1 MAEKQILNFE
11 AETKQILNLMVHSI
25 YTHKEIF
32 LRELISNASD
42 ALDKARFESIT
53 KSDKYTDIDNLRI
66 KIEIDEP
73 NRTLSIIDNGIGMT
87 REDVIN
93 NIGSIARSGTK
104 AFLEKIQKDK
114 EASKESGI
122 DLIGQ
127 FGVGFYSAFMVAD
140 NIIIETKNVDSE
152 KGVRWESNGDGSYSI
167 EDIDKQDRGT
177 KIILKLKPKD
187 KKLEEDGFVDDDYC
201 NRYTLEGLIHKYS
214 NYVHY
219 PIIMDMP
226 IPKKD
231 EKEIQQYE
239 EKTINSMVSIWQKS
253 KSDVKPEEYNEFY
266 KEHFHDYADPFE
278 VIHTKA
284 EGTIEYTAL
293 LFIPSKAPFNFL
305 HPDFERGLELYSR
318 NVFIMGKCKDLLPE
332 YLKFVRGLV
341 DSPDFSLNI
350 SREILQHSTQLK
362 RIASNVEK
370 KVLETLENI
379 LKNDR
384 KRYQEFFKEF
394 GESIKIGIYSDFSK
408 KDKLS
413 NLLLFQSSETK
424 DEEYTTLA
432 EYKSRMKE
440 GQEFIYY
447 AAAKDK
453 ATIEKLP
460 HMEGMKDKGYEVL
473 YFTDRVDEFM
483 VNMMREFDGT
493 KLHSILQA
501 DNNTENK
508 DENKDSSNKDVLN
521 AIKEVLGADKVA
533 EVRETNRLKES
544 VVCLSNKEDSI
555 SFNMAK
561 VLAESG
567 NPMFAMKPERVLE
580 INTSHD
586 VFKAIEKEYQ
596 ANKTSDLF
604 KEYSELLYDEACILE
619 GLPLE
624 DPKLFASRMS
634 KLMLKL

>member
-25 YTHKEIF
+25 YTNKEIF

-53 KSDKYTDIDNLRI
+53 KSDKYTGMDNLRI
-66 KIEIDEP
+66 KIEIDEQ
-73 NRTLSIIDNGIGMT
+73 NRILAIKDNGIGMT
-87 REDVIN
+87 KEDVIQ

-104 AFLEKIQKDK
+104 AFLEKIKQ
-114 EASKESGI
+114 ENANKESGI

-140 NIIIETKNVDSE
+140 NIIIETKNVESDN
-152 KGVRWESNGDGSYSI
+152 GVRWESSGDGSYSI
-167 EDIDKQDRGT
+167 EDIEKNDRGT
-177 KIILKLKPKD
+177 NIILKLKPKD
-187 KKLEEDGFVDDDYC
+187 ENEDDYS
-201 NRYTLEGLIHKYS
+201 NRYTLERLIQKYS

-219 PIIMDMP
+219 PIVMDMP

-239 EKTINSMVSIWQKS
+239 EKTINSMISIWQKN
-253 KSDVKPEEYNEFY
+253 KSDVKTEEYNEFY
-266 KEHFHDYADPFE
+266 KEHFHDYVDPFDI
-278 VIHTKA
+278 IHTKA
-284 EGTIEYTAL
+284 EGTLEYTAL

-318 NVFIMGKCKDLLPE
+318 NVFIMDKCKELLPE

-341 DSPDFSLNI
+341 DSQDFSLNI
-350 SREILQHSTQLK
+350 SREILQHTNQLK
-362 RIASNVEK
+362 RIASNLEK
-370 KVLETLENI
+370 KILETLENT

-384 KRYQEFFKEF
+384 KKYEEFFKEF
-394 GESIKIGIYSDFSK
+394 GESIKIGIYSDFTK
-408 KDKLS
+408 KEKLS
-413 NLLLFQSSETK
+413 NLLLFQSSDTAEN
-424 DEEYTTLA
+424 EYTTLA

-447 AAAKDK
+447 AAGKDK
-453 ATIEKLP
+453 SAIEKLP

-483 VNMMREFDGT
+483 VGMMRDYEEI

-501 DNNTENK
+501 DNEKTDKDSTKEENK
-508 DENKDSSNKDVLN
+508 SIKDIMN
-521 AIKEVLGADKVA
+521 AIKEVLGESKVA
-533 EVRETNRLKES
+533 DVRESDRLKES
-544 VVCLSNKEDSI
+544 LVCLVNKEDSI

-561 VLAESG
+561 VLAETG
-567 NPMFAMKPERVLE
+567 NNMFGMKPERVLE
-580 INTSHD
+580 INSSHE
-586 VFKAIEKEYQ
+586 VFKAMEKEYE
-596 ANKTSDLF
+596 ANKKSDLF

-619 GLPLE
+619 NLPL
-624 DPKLFASRMS
+624 DNPKLFAARMS

>member
-53 KSDKYTDIDNLRI
+53 KSDKYTGMDNLRI
-66 KIEIDEP
+66 KIEIDEQ
-73 NRTLSIIDNGIGMT
+73 NRILTIKDNGIGMT
-87 REDVIN
+87 KEDVIQ

-104 AFLEKIQKDK
+104 AFLEKIKQ
-114 EASKESGI
+114 EAENKKESGI

-140 NIIIETKNVDSE
+140 NIIIETKNVESD
-152 KGVRWESNGDGSYSI
+152 KGVKWESSGDGSYSI
-167 EDIDKQDRGT
+167 EDIDKADRGT
-177 KIILKLKPKD
+177 NIILKLKPKNENEEN
-187 KKLEEDGFVDDDYC
+187 EEDYS
-201 NRYTLEGLIHKYS
+201 NRYTLERLIQKYS

-239 EKTINSMVSIWQKS
+239 EKTINSMISIWQKN
-253 KSDVKPEEYNEFY
+253 KSDVKTEEYNEFY
-266 KEHFHDYADPFE
+266 KEHFHDYAEPFDI
-278 VIHTKA
+278 IHTKA
-284 EGTIEYTAL
+284 EGTLEYTAL
-293 LFIPSKAPFNFL
+293 LFIPSKAPFHFL
-305 HPDFERGLELYSR
+305 YPNFERGLELYSK
-318 NVFIMGKCKDLLPE
+318 NVFIMDKCKELLPE

-341 DSPDFSLNI
+341 DSQDFSLNI
-350 SREILQHSTQLK
+350 SREILQHTAQLK
-362 RIASNVEK
+362 RIASNIEK
-370 KVLETLENI
+370 KILETLENI

-384 KRYQEFFKEF
+384 KKYEEFFKEF
-394 GESIKIGIYSDFSK
+394 GESIKIGIYSDFTK
-408 KDKLS
+408 KEKLS
-413 NLLLFQSSETK
+413 NLLLFQSSETA
-424 DEEYTTLA
+424 ENEYTTLA
-432 EYKSRMKE
+432 EYKARMKE

-447 AAAKDK
+447 AAGKDK
-453 ATIEKLP
+453 ASIEKLP
-460 HMEGMKDKGYEVL
+460 HMEGMKDKGFEVL

-483 VNMMREFDGT
+483 VGMMRDYEEI

-501 DNNTENK
+501 DNEKTDKDSLKEENK
-508 DENKDSSNKDVLN
+508 EVKDILKAV
-521 AIKEVLGADKVA
+521 KEILGDNKVA
-533 EVRETNRLKES
+533 DVRESDRLKES
-544 VVCLSNKEDSI
+544 LVCLVNKEDSI

-561 VLAESG
+561 VLAETG
-567 NPMFAMKPERVLE
+567 NNMFGMKAERVLE
-580 INTSHD
+580 INTSHE
-586 VFKAIEKEYQ
+586 VFKAMEKEYQ
-596 ANKTSDLF
+596 TNKKSDLF

-619 GLPLE
+619 NLPLE
-624 DPKLFASRMS
+624 DTKLFASRMS

>member
-53 KSDKYTDIDNLRI
+53 KSDKYVDMDNLRI
-66 KIEIDEP
+66 KIEIDEQ
-73 NRTLSIIDNGIGMT
+73 NRILKIKDNGIGMT
-87 REDVIN
+87 REDVIQ

-104 AFLEKIQKDK
+104 AFLEKIKQAEGSQK
-114 EASKESGI
+114 ENGI

-140 NIIIETKNVDSE
+140 NIIIETKNVESDR
-152 KGVRWESNGDGSYSI
+152 GVRWESSGDGSYSI
-167 EDIDKQDRGT
+167 EDIDKEDRGT
-177 KIILKLKPKD
+177 NIILKLKPKN
-187 KKLEEDGFVDDDYC
+187 EENDGDYL
-201 NRYTLEGLIHKYS
+201 NRYTLERLIQKYS
-214 NYVHY
+214 NYVRY

-239 EKTINSMVSIWQKS
+239 EKTINSMISIWQKN
-253 KSDVKPEEYNEFY
+253 KNDVKTEEYNEFY
-266 KEHFHDYADPFE
+266 KEHFHDYSDPFDI
-278 VIHTKA
+278 IHTKA
-284 EGTIEYTAL
+284 EGTLEYTAL

-318 NVFIMGKCKDLLPE
+318 NVFIMDKCKELLPE

-341 DSPDFSLNI
+341 DSQDFSLNI
-350 SREILQHSTQLK
+350 SREILQHTAQLK
-362 RIASNVEK
+362 RIASNLEK
-370 KVLETLENI
+370 KILETLENI

-384 KRYQEFFKEF
+384 KKFEEFFKEF
-394 GESIKIGIYSDFSK
+394 GESIKIGIYSDFTK
-408 KDKLS
+408 KEKLS
-413 NLLLFQSSETK
+413 NLLLFQSSSIAEN
-424 DEEYTTLA
+424 EYTTLS

-447 AAAKDK
+447 AAGKDR
-453 ATIEKLP
+453 ASIEKLP
-460 HMEGMKDKGYEVL
+460 HMEGMKDKNYEVL

-483 VNMMREFDGT
+483 VGMMRDYEEI
-493 KLHSILQA
+493 KLRSILQA
-501 DNNTENK
+501 DNEKADKDSPKEENK
-508 DENKDSSNKDVLN
+508 DTKDIMN
-521 AIKEVLGADKVA
+521 AIKEVLGDNKVA
-533 EVRETNRLKES
+533 DVRESDRLKES
-544 VVCLSNKEDSI
+544 LVCLVNKEDSI

-561 VLAESG
+561 VLAETG
-567 NPMFAMKPERVLE
+567 NNMFGMKLERVLE
-580 INTSHD
+580 INTSHE
-586 VFKAIEKEYQ
+586 VFKAVEKEYQ
-596 ANKTSDLF
+596 SNKKSDLF

-619 GLPLE
+619 NLPLD

>member
-53 KSDKYTDIDNLRI
+53 KSDKYTGMDNLRI
-66 KIEIDEP
+66 KIEIDEQ
-73 NRTLSIIDNGIGMT
+73 NRILTIKDNGIGMT
-87 REDVIN
+87 KEDVIQ

-104 AFLEKIQKDK
+104 AFLEKIKQ
-114 EASKESGI
+114 EAENKKESGI

-140 NIIIETKNVDSE
+140 NIIIETKNVESD
-152 KGVRWESNGDGSYSI
+152 KGVKWESSGDGSYSI
-167 EDIDKQDRGT
+167 EDIDKADRGT
-177 KIILKLKPKD
+177 NIILKLKPKNENEEN
-187 KKLEEDGFVDDDYC
+187 EEDYS
-201 NRYTLEGLIHKYS
+201 NRYTLERLIQKYS

-239 EKTINSMVSIWQKS
+239 EKTINSMISIWQKN
-253 KSDVKPEEYNEFY
+253 KSDVKTEEYNEFY
-266 KEHFHDYADPFE
+266 KEHFHDYAEPFDI
-278 VIHTKA
+278 IHTKA
-284 EGTIEYTAL
+284 EGTLEYTAL

-305 HPDFERGLELYSR
+305 YPNFERGLELYSK
-318 NVFIMGKCKDLLPE
+318 NVFIMDKCKELIPE

-341 DSPDFSLNI
+341 DSQDFSLNI
-350 SREILQHSTQLK
+350 SREILQHTAQLK
-362 RIASNVEK
+362 RIASNIEK
-370 KVLETLENI
+370 KILETLENI

-384 KRYQEFFKEF
+384 KKYEEFFKEF
-394 GESIKIGIYSDFSK
+394 GESIKIGIYSDFTK
-408 KDKLS
+408 KEKLS
-413 NLLLFQSSETK
+413 NLLLFQSSEMS
-424 DEEYTTLA
+424 ENEYTTLA
-432 EYKSRMKE
+432 EYKARMKE

-447 AAAKDK
+447 AAGKDK
-453 ATIEKLP
+453 ASIEKLP
-460 HMEGMKDKGYEVL
+460 HMEGMKDKGFEVL

-483 VNMMREFDGT
+483 VGIMRDYEEI

-501 DNNTENK
+501 DNEKTDKDFSKEENK
-508 DENKDSSNKDVLN
+508 EVKDILKAV
-521 AIKEVLGADKVA
+521 KEILGDNKVA
-533 EVRETNRLKES
+533 DVRESDRLKES
-544 VVCLSNKEDSI
+544 LVCLVNKEDSI

-561 VLAESG
+561 VLAETG
-567 NPMFAMKPERVLE
+567 NNMFGMKAERVLE
-580 INTSHD
+580 INTSHE
-586 VFKAIEKEYQ
+586 VFKAMEKEYQ
-596 ANKTSDLF
+596 TNKKSDLF

-619 GLPLE
+619 NLPLE
-624 DPKLFASRMS
+624 DTKLFASRMS

>member
-53 KSDKYTDIDNLRI
+53 KSDKYTGMDNLRI
-66 KIEIDEP
+66 KIEIDEQ
-73 NRTLSIIDNGIGMT
+73 NRILTIKDNGIGMT
-87 REDVIN
+87 KDDVIQ

-104 AFLEKIQKDK
+104 AFLEKIKQ
-114 EASKESGI
+114 EAENKKESGI

-140 NIIIETKNVDSE
+140 NIIIETKNIESD
-152 KGVRWESNGDGSYSI
+152 KGVKWESSGDGSYSI
-167 EDIDKQDRGT
+167 EEIDKKDRGT
-177 KIILKLKPKD
+177 NIILKLKPKNENEEN
-187 KKLEEDGFVDDDYC
+187 EEDYS
-201 NRYTLEGLIHKYS
+201 NRYTLERLIQKYS

-239 EKTINSMVSIWQKS
+239 EKTINSMISIWQKN
-253 KSDVKPEEYNEFY
+253 KSDVKTEEYNEFY
-266 KEHFHDYADPFE
+266 KEHFHDYAEPFDI
-278 VIHTKA
+278 IHTKA
-284 EGTIEYTAL
+284 EGTLEYTAL

-318 NVFIMGKCKDLLPE
+318 NVFIMDKCKELIPE

-341 DSPDFSLNI
+341 DSQDFSLNI
-350 SREILQHSTQLK
+350 SREILQHTAQLK
-362 RIASNVEK
+362 RIASNIEK
-370 KVLETLENI
+370 KILETLENI

-384 KRYQEFFKEF
+384 KKYEEFFKEF
-394 GESIKIGIYSDFSK
+394 GESIKIGIYSDFTK
-408 KDKLS
+408 KEKLS
-413 NLLLFQSSETK
+413 NLLLFQSSETA
-424 DEEYTTLA
+424 ENEYTTLA
-432 EYKSRMKE
+432 EYKARMKE

-447 AAAKDK
+447 AAGKDK
-453 ATIEKLP
+453 TSIEKLP

-483 VNMMREFDGT
+483 VGMMRDYEEI

-501 DNNTENK
+501 DNEKTDKDFSKEENK
-508 DENKDSSNKDVLN
+508 EVKDILKAV
-521 AIKEVLGADKVA
+521 KEILGDNKVA
-533 EVRETNRLKES
+533 DVRESDRLKES
-544 VVCLSNKEDSI
+544 LVCLVNKEDSI

-561 VLAESG
+561 VLAETG
-567 NPMFAMKPERVLE
+567 NNMFGMKAERVLE
-580 INTSHD
+580 INTSHE
-586 VFKAIEKEYQ
+586 VFKAMEKEYQ
-596 ANKTSDLF
+596 TNKKSDLF

-619 GLPLE
+619 NLPLE
-624 DPKLFASRMS
+624 DTKLFASRMS

>member
-53 KSDKYTDIDNLRI
+53 KSDKYTGMDNLRI
-66 KIEIDEP
+66 KIEIDEQ
-73 NRTLSIIDNGIGMT
+73 NRIFAIKDNGIGMT
-87 REDVIN
+87 KEDVIQ

-104 AFLEKIQKDK
+104 AFLEKIKQ
-114 EASKESGI
+114 ENANKESGI

-140 NIIIETKNVDSE
+140 NIIIETKNVESDS
-152 KGVRWESNGDGSYSI
+152 GVRWESSGDGSYSI
-167 EDIDKQDRGT
+167 EDIEKNDRGT
-177 KIILKLKPKD
+177 NIILKLKPKD
-187 KKLEEDGFVDDDYC
+187 ENEDDYS
-201 NRYTLEGLIHKYS
+201 NRYTLERLIQKYS

-219 PIIMDMP
+219 PIVMDMP

-239 EKTINSMVSIWQKS
+239 EKTINSMISIWQKN
-253 KSDVKPEEYNEFY
+253 KSDVKTEEYNEFY
-266 KEHFHDYADPFE
+266 KEHFHDYVDPFDI
-278 VIHTKA
+278 IHTKA
-284 EGTIEYTAL
+284 EGTLEYTAL

-318 NVFIMGKCKDLLPE
+318 NVFIMDKCKELLPE

-341 DSPDFSLNI
+341 DSQDFSLNI
-350 SREILQHSTQLK
+350 SREILQHTNQLK
-362 RIASNVEK
+362 RIASNLEK
-370 KVLETLENI
+370 KILENLENT

-384 KRYQEFFKEF
+384 KKYEEFFKEF
-394 GESIKIGIYSDFSK
+394 GESIKIGIYSDFTK
-408 KDKLS
+408 KEKLS
-413 NLLLFQSSETK
+413 NLLLFQSSDTAEN
-424 DEEYTTLA
+424 EYTTLA

-447 AAAKDK
+447 AAGKDK
-453 ATIEKLP
+453 AAIEKLP

-483 VNMMREFDGT
+483 VGMMRDYEEI

-501 DNNTENK
+501 DNEKNDKDSTKEENK
-508 DENKDSSNKDVLN
+508 SIKDIMN
-521 AIKEVLGADKVA
+521 AIKEVLGESKVA
-533 EVRETNRLKES
+533 DVRESDRLKES
-544 VVCLSNKEDSI
+544 LVCLVNKEDSI

-561 VLAESG
+561 VLAETG
-567 NPMFAMKPERVLE
+567 NNMFGMKPERVLE
-580 INTSHD
+580 INSSHE
-586 VFKAIEKEYQ
+586 VFKAMEKEYE
-596 ANKTSDLF
+596 ANKKSDLF

-619 GLPLE
+619 NLPL
-624 DPKLFASRMS
+624 DNPKLFAARMS

>member
-53 KSDKYTDIDNLRI
+53 KSDKYTGMDNLRI
-66 KIEIDEP
+66 KIEIDEQ
-73 NRTLSIIDNGIGMT
+73 NRILTIKDNGIGMT
-87 REDVIN
+87 KEDVIQ

-104 AFLEKIQKDK
+104 AFLEKIKQ
-114 EASKESGI
+114 EAENKKESGI

-140 NIIIETKNVDSE
+140 NIIIETKNVESD
-152 KGVRWESNGDGSYSI
+152 KGVKWESSGDGSYSI
-167 EDIDKQDRGT
+167 EDIDKADRGT
-177 KIILKLKPKD
+177 NIILKLKPKNENEEN
-187 KKLEEDGFVDDDYC
+187 EEDYS
-201 NRYTLEGLIHKYS
+201 NRYTLERLIQKYS

-239 EKTINSMVSIWQKS
+239 EKTINSMISIWQKN
-253 KSDVKPEEYNEFY
+253 KSDVKTEEYNEFY
-266 KEHFHDYADPFE
+266 KEHFHDYAEPFDI
-278 VIHTKA
+278 IHTKA
-284 EGTIEYTAL
+284 EGTLEYTAL

-305 HPDFERGLELYSR
+305 YPNFERGLELYSR
-318 NVFIMGKCKDLLPE
+318 NVFIMDKCKELLPE

-341 DSPDFSLNI
+341 DSQDFSLNI
-350 SREILQHSTQLK
+350 SREILQHTAQLK
-362 RIASNVEK
+362 RIASNIEK
-370 KVLETLENI
+370 KILETLENI

-384 KRYQEFFKEF
+384 KKYEEFFKEF
-394 GESIKIGIYSDFSK
+394 GESIKIGIYSDFTK
-408 KDKLS
+408 KEKLS
-413 NLLLFQSSETK
+413 NLLLFQSSETA
-424 DEEYTTLA
+424 ENEYTTLA
-432 EYKSRMKE
+432 EYKARMKE

-447 AAAKDK
+447 AAGKDK
-453 ATIEKLP
+453 SSIEKLP
-460 HMEGMKDKGYEVL
+460 HMEGMKDKGFEVL

-483 VNMMREFDGT
+483 VGMMRDYEEI

-501 DNNTENK
+501 DNEKT
-508 DENKDSSNKDVLN
+508 DKDSSKEEN
-521 AIKEVLGADKVA
+521 KEVKDILKAVKEILGDNKVA
-533 EVRETNRLKES
+533 DVRESDRLKES
-544 VVCLSNKEDSI
+544 LVCLVNKEDSI

-561 VLAESG
+561 VLAETG
-567 NPMFAMKPERVLE
+567 NNMFGMKAERVLE
-580 INTSHD
+580 INTSHE
-586 VFKAIEKEYQ
+586 VFKAMEKEYQ
-596 ANKTSDLF
+596 TNKKSDLF

-619 GLPLE
+619 NLPLE
-624 DPKLFASRMS
+624 DTKLFASRMS

>member
-53 KSDKYTDIDNLRI
+53 KSDKYTGMDNLRI
-66 KIEIDEP
+66 KIEIDEQ
-73 NRTLSIIDNGIGMT
+73 NRILTIKDNGIGMT
-87 REDVIN
+87 KDDVIQ

-104 AFLEKIQKDK
+104 AFLEKIKQ
-114 EASKESGI
+114 EAENKKESGI

-140 NIIIETKNVDSE
+140 NIIIETKNIESD
-152 KGVRWESNGDGSYSI
+152 KGVKWESSGDGSYSV
-167 EDIDKQDRGT
+167 EEIDKKDRGT
-177 KIILKLKPKD
+177 NIILKLKPKD
-187 KKLEEDGFVDDDYC
+187 ENEDDYS
-201 NRYTLEGLIHKYS
+201 NRYALERLIQKYS

-219 PIIMDMP
+219 PIVMDMP

-239 EKTINSMVSIWQKS
+239 EKTINSMISIWQKN
-253 KSDVKPEEYNEFY
+253 KSDVKTEEYNEFY
-266 KEHFHDYADPFE
+266 KEHFHDYAEPFDI
-278 VIHTKA
+278 IHTKA
-284 EGTIEYTAL
+284 EGTLEYTAL

-305 HPDFERGLELYSR
+305 YPNFERGLELYSK
-318 NVFIMGKCKDLLPE
+318 NVFIMDKCKELIPE

-341 DSPDFSLNI
+341 DSQDFSLNI
-350 SREILQHSTQLK
+350 SREILQHTAQLK
-362 RIASNVEK
+362 RIASNIEK
-370 KVLETLENI
+370 KILETLENI

-384 KRYQEFFKEF
+384 KKYEEFFKEF
-394 GESIKIGIYSDFSK
+394 GESIKIGIYSDFTK
-408 KDKLS
+408 KEKLS
-413 NLLLFQSSETK
+413 NLLLFQSSETA
-424 DEEYTTLA
+424 ENEYTTLA
-432 EYKSRMKE
+432 EYKARMKE

-447 AAAKDK
+447 AAGKDK
-453 ATIEKLP
+453 AYIEKLP
-460 HMEGMKDKGYEVL
+460 HMEGMKDKGFEVL

-483 VNMMREFDGT
+483 VGMMRDYEEI

-501 DNNTENK
+501 DNEKT
-508 DENKDSSNKDVLN
+508 DKDSSKEEN
-521 AIKEVLGADKVA
+521 KEVKDILKAVKEILGDNKVA
-533 EVRETNRLKES
+533 DVRESDRLKES
-544 VVCLSNKEDSI
+544 LVCLVNKEDSI

-561 VLAESG
+561 VLAETG
-567 NPMFAMKPERVLE
+567 NNMFGMKAERVLE
-580 INTSHD
+580 INTSHE
-586 VFKAIEKEYQ
+586 VFKAMEKEYQ
-596 ANKTSDLF
+596 TNKKSDLF

-619 GLPLE
+619 NLPLE
-624 DPKLFASRMS
+624 DTKLFASRMS

>member
-53 KSDKYTDIDNLRI
+53 KSDKYTGMDNLRI
-66 KIEIDEP
+66 KIEIDEQ
-73 NRTLSIIDNGIGMT
+73 NRILTIKDNGIGMT
-87 REDVIN
+87 KEDVIQ

-104 AFLEKIQKDK
+104 AFLEKIKQ
-114 EASKESGI
+114 EAENKKESGI

-140 NIIIETKNVDSE
+140 NIIIETKNVESD
-152 KGVRWESNGDGSYSI
+152 KGVKWESSGDGSYSI
-167 EDIDKQDRGT
+167 EDIDKADRGT
-177 KIILKLKPKD
+177 NIILKLKPKNENEEN
-187 KKLEEDGFVDDDYC
+187 EEDYS
-201 NRYTLEGLIHKYS
+201 NRYTLERLIQKYS

-239 EKTINSMVSIWQKS
+239 EKTINSMISIWQKN
-253 KSDVKPEEYNEFY
+253 KSDVKTEEYNEFY
-266 KEHFHDYADPFE
+266 KEHFHDYAEPFDI
-278 VIHTKA
+278 IHTKA
-284 EGTIEYTAL
+284 EGTLEYTAL

-305 HPDFERGLELYSR
+305 HPDFERGLELYSK
-318 NVFIMGKCKDLLPE
+318 NVFIMDKCKELIPE

-341 DSPDFSLNI
+341 DSQDFSLNI
-350 SREILQHSTQLK
+350 SREILQHTNQLK
-362 RIASNVEK
+362 RIASNIEK
-370 KVLETLENI
+370 KILETLENI

-384 KRYQEFFKEF
+384 KKYEEFFKEF
-394 GESIKIGIYSDFSK
+394 GESIKIGIYSDFTK
-408 KDKLS
+408 KEKLS
-413 NLLLFQSSETK
+413 NLLLFQSSETA
-424 DEEYTTLA
+424 ENEYTTLA
-432 EYKSRMKE
+432 EYKARMKE

-447 AAAKDK
+447 AAGKDK
-453 ATIEKLP
+453 SSIEKLP
-460 HMEGMKDKGYEVL
+460 HMEGMKDKGFEVL

-483 VNMMREFDGT
+483 VGMMRDYEEI

-501 DNNTENK
+501 DNEKT
-508 DENKDSSNKDVLN
+508 DKDSSKEEN
-521 AIKEVLGADKVA
+521 KEVKDILKAVKEILGDNKVA
-533 EVRETNRLKES
+533 DVRESDRLKES
-544 VVCLSNKEDSI
+544 LVCLVNKEDSI

-561 VLAESG
+561 VLAETG
-567 NPMFAMKPERVLE
+567 NNMFGMKAERVLE
-580 INTSHD
+580 INTSHE
-586 VFKAIEKEYQ
+586 VFKTMEKEYQ
-596 ANKTSDLF
+596 TNKKSDLF

-619 GLPLE
+619 NLPLE
-624 DPKLFASRMS
+624 DTKLFASRMS

>member
-53 KSDKYTDIDNLRI
+53 KSDKYTGMDNLRI
-66 KIEIDEP
+66 KIEIDEQ
-73 NRTLSIIDNGIGMT
+73 NRILTIKDNGIGMT
-87 REDVIN
+87 KDDVIQ

-104 AFLEKIQKDK
+104 AFLEKIKQ
-114 EASKESGI
+114 EAENKKESGI

-140 NIIIETKNVDSE
+140 NIIIETKNVESD
-152 KGVRWESNGDGSYSI
+152 KGVKWESSGDGSYSI
-167 EDIDKQDRGT
+167 EDIDKADRGT
-177 KIILKLKPKD
+177 NIILKLKPKNENEEN
-187 KKLEEDGFVDDDYC
+187 EEDYS
-201 NRYTLEGLIHKYS
+201 NRYTLERLIQKYS

-239 EKTINSMVSIWQKS
+239 EKTINSMISIWQKN
-253 KSDVKPEEYNEFY
+253 KSDVKTEEYKEFY
-266 KEHFHDYADPFE
+266 KEHFHDYAEPFDI
-278 VIHTKA
+278 IHTKA
-284 EGTIEYTAL
+284 EGTLEYTAL

-318 NVFIMGKCKDLLPE
+318 NVFIMDKCKELIPE

-341 DSPDFSLNI
+341 DSQDFSLNI
-350 SREILQHSTQLK
+350 SREILQHTNQLK
-362 RIASNVEK
+362 RIASNLEK
-370 KVLETLENI
+370 KILETLENI

-384 KRYQEFFKEF
+384 KKYEEFFKEF
-394 GESIKIGIYSDFSK
+394 GESIKIGIYSDFTK
-408 KDKLS
+408 KEKLS
-413 NLLLFQSSETK
+413 NLLLFQSSETA
-424 DEEYTTLA
+424 ENEYTTLA
-432 EYKSRMKE
+432 EYKLRMKE

-447 AAAKDK
+447 AAGKDK
-453 ATIEKLP
+453 ASIEKLP
-460 HMEGMKDKGYEVL
+460 HMEGMKDKGFEVL

-483 VNMMREFDGT
+483 VGMMRDYEEI

-501 DNNTENK
+501 DNEKT
-508 DENKDSSNKDVLN
+508 DKDSSKEEN
-521 AIKEVLGADKVA
+521 KEVKDILKAVKEILGDNKVA
-533 EVRETNRLKES
+533 DVRESDRLKES
-544 VVCLSNKEDSI
+544 LVCLVNKEDSI

-561 VLAESG
+561 VLAETG
-567 NPMFAMKPERVLE
+567 NNMFGMKAERVLE
-580 INTSHD
+580 INTSHE
-586 VFKAIEKEYQ
+586 VFKAMEKEYQ
-596 ANKTSDLF
+596 TNKKSDLF

-619 GLPLE
+619 NLPLE
-624 DPKLFASRMS
+624 DTKLFASRMS

>member
-53 KSDKYTDIDNLRI
+53 KSDKYTGMDNLRI
-66 KIEIDEP
+66 KIEIDEQ
-73 NRTLSIIDNGIGMT
+73 NRILTIRDNGIGMT
-87 REDVIN
+87 KEDVIQ

-104 AFLEKIQKDK
+104 AFLEKIKQ
-114 EASKESGI
+114 EAENKKESGI

-140 NIIIETKNVDSE
+140 NIIIETKNVESD
-152 KGVRWESNGDGSYSI
+152 KGVKWESSGDGSYSI
-167 EDIDKQDRGT
+167 EDIDKADRGT
-177 KIILKLKPKD
+177 NIILKLKPKNENEEN
-187 KKLEEDGFVDDDYC
+187 EEDYS
-201 NRYTLEGLIHKYS
+201 NRYTLERLIQKYS

-239 EKTINSMVSIWQKS
+239 EKTINSMISIWQKN
-253 KSDVKPEEYNEFY
+253 KSDVKTEEYNEFY
-266 KEHFHDYADPFE
+266 KEHFHDYAEPFDI
-278 VIHTKA
+278 IHTKA
-284 EGTIEYTAL
+284 EGTLEYTAL

-305 HPDFERGLELYSR
+305 YPNFERGLELYSK
-318 NVFIMGKCKDLLPE
+318 NVFIMDKCKELIPE

-341 DSPDFSLNI
+341 DSQDFSLNI
-350 SREILQHSTQLK
+350 SREILQHTAQLK
-362 RIASNVEK
+362 RIASNIEK
-370 KVLETLENI
+370 KILETLENI

-384 KRYQEFFKEF
+384 KKYEEFFKEF
-394 GESIKIGIYSDFSK
+394 GESIKIGIYSDFTK
-408 KDKLS
+408 KEKLS
-413 NLLLFQSSETK
+413 NLLLFQSSETA
-424 DEEYTTLA
+424 ESEYTTLA
-432 EYKSRMKE
+432 EYKARMKE

-447 AAAKDK
+447 AAGKDK
-453 ATIEKLP
+453 SSIEKLP
-460 HMEGMKDKGYEVL
+460 HMEGMKDKGFEVL

-483 VNMMREFDGT
+483 VGMMRDYEEI

-501 DNNTENK
+501 DNEKT
-508 DENKDSSNKDVLN
+508 DKDSSKEEN
-521 AIKEVLGADKVA
+521 KEVKDILKAVKEILGDNKVA
-533 EVRETNRLKES
+533 DVRESDRLKES
-544 VVCLSNKEDSI
+544 LVCLVNKEDSI

-561 VLAESG
+561 VLAETG
-567 NPMFAMKPERVLE
+567 NNMFGMKAERVLE
-580 INTSHD
+580 INTSHE
-586 VFKAIEKEYQ
+586 VFKAMEKEYQ
-596 ANKTSDLF
+596 TNKKSDLF

-619 GLPLE
+619 NLPLE
-624 DPKLFASRMS
+624 DTKLFASRMS

>member
-53 KSDKYTDIDNLRI
+53 KSDKYAGMDNLRI
-66 KIEIDEP
+66 KIEIDEQ
-73 NRTLSIIDNGIGMT
+73 NRILTIKDNGIGMT
-87 REDVIN
+87 KEDVIQ

-104 AFLEKIQKDK
+104 AFLEKIKQ
-114 EASKESGI
+114 EAENKKESGI

-140 NIIIETKNVDSE
+140 NIIIETKNVESD
-152 KGVRWESNGDGSYSI
+152 KGVKWESSGDGSYSI
-167 EDIDKQDRGT
+167 EDIDKADRGT
-177 KIILKLKPKD
+177 NIILKLKPKNENEEN
-187 KKLEEDGFVDDDYC
+187 EEDYS
-201 NRYTLEGLIHKYS
+201 NRYTLERLIQKYS

-239 EKTINSMVSIWQKS
+239 EKTINSMISIWQKN
-253 KSDVKPEEYNEFY
+253 KSDVKTEEYNEFY
-266 KEHFHDYADPFE
+266 KEHFHDYAEPFDI
-278 VIHTKA
+278 IHTKA
-284 EGTIEYTAL
+284 EGTLEYTAL

-318 NVFIMGKCKDLLPE
+318 NVFIMDKCKELLPE

-341 DSPDFSLNI
+341 DSQDFSLNI
-350 SREILQHSTQLK
+350 SREILQHTNQLK
-362 RIASNVEK
+362 RIASNLEK
-370 KVLETLENI
+370 KILETLENT

-384 KRYQEFFKEF
+384 KKYEEFFKEF
-394 GESIKIGIYSDFSK
+394 GESIKIGIYSDFTK
-408 KDKLS
+408 KEKLS
-413 NLLLFQSSETK
+413 NLLLFQSSETA
-424 DEEYTTLA
+424 ENEYTTLA
-432 EYKSRMKE
+432 EYKARMKE

-447 AAAKDK
+447 AAGKDK
-453 ATIEKLP
+453 SSIEKLP
-460 HMEGMKDKGYEVL
+460 HMEGMKDKGFEVL

-483 VNMMREFDGT
+483 VGMMGDYEEI

-501 DNNTENK
+501 DNEKTDKDSAKEENK
-508 DENKDSSNKDVLN
+508 EIKDIMK
-521 AIKEVLGADKVA
+521 AIKEVLGDSKVSD
-533 EVRETNRLKES
+533 VRESDRLKES
-544 VVCLSNKEDSI
+544 LVCLVNKEDSI

-561 VLAESG
+561 VLAETG
-567 NPMFAMKPERVLE
+567 NNMFGMKAERVLE
-580 INTSHD
+580 INTSHE
-586 VFKAIEKEYQ
+586 VFKAMGKEYQ
-596 ANKTSDLF
+596 TNKKSDLF

-619 GLPLE
+619 NLPLE
-624 DPKLFASRMS
+624 DTKLFASRMS

>member
-53 KSDKYTDIDNLRI
+53 KSDKYVGMDNLRI
-66 KIEIDEP
+66 KIEIDEQ
-73 NRTLSIIDNGIGMT
+73 NRILTIKDNGIGMT
-87 REDVIN
+87 KEDVIQ

-104 AFLEKIQKDK
+104 AFLEKIKQ
-114 EASKESGI
+114 EAENKKESGI

-140 NIIIETKNVDSE
+140 NIIIETKNVESD
-152 KGVRWESNGDGSYSI
+152 KGVKWESSGDGSYSI
-167 EDIDKQDRGT
+167 EDIDKADRGT
-177 KIILKLKPKD
+177 NIILKLKPKNENEEN
-187 KKLEEDGFVDDDYC
+187 EEDYS
-201 NRYTLEGLIHKYS
+201 NRYTLERLIQKYS

-239 EKTINSMVSIWQKS
+239 EKTINSMISIWQKN
-253 KSDVKPEEYNEFY
+253 KSDVKTEEYKEFY
-266 KEHFHDYADPFE
+266 KEHFHDYAEPFDI
-278 VIHTKA
+278 IHTKA
-284 EGTIEYTAL
+284 EGTLEYTAL

-318 NVFIMGKCKDLLPE
+318 NVFIMDKCKELLPE

-341 DSPDFSLNI
+341 DSQDFSLNI
-350 SREILQHSTQLK
+350 SREILQHTNQLK
-362 RIASNVEK
+362 RIASNLEK
-370 KVLETLENI
+370 KILETLENI

-384 KRYQEFFKEF
+384 KKYEEFFKEF
-394 GESIKIGIYSDFSK
+394 GESIKIGIYSDFTK
-408 KDKLS
+408 KEKLS
-413 NLLLFQSSETK
+413 NLLLFQSSETA
-424 DEEYTTLA
+424 ENEYTTLA
-432 EYKSRMKE
+432 EYKARMKE

-447 AAAKDK
+447 AAGKDK
-453 ATIEKLP
+453 SSIEKLP
-460 HMEGMKDKGYEVL
+460 HMEGMKDKGFEVL

-483 VNMMREFDGT
+483 VGMMRDYEEI

-501 DNNTENK
+501 DNEKT
-508 DENKDSSNKDVLN
+508 DKDSSKEEN
-521 AIKEVLGADKVA
+521 KEVKDILKAVKEILGDNKVA
-533 EVRETNRLKES
+533 DVRESDRLKES
-544 VVCLSNKEDSI
+544 LVCLVNKEDSI

-561 VLAESG
+561 VLAETG
-567 NPMFAMKPERVLE
+567 NNMFGMKAERVLE
-580 INTSHD
+580 INTSHE
-586 VFKAIEKEYQ
+586 VFKAMEKEYE
-596 ANKTSDLF
+596 ANKKSDLF

-619 GLPLE
+619 NLPLD
-624 DPKLFASRMS
+624 DPKLFAARMS

>member
-53 KSDKYTDIDNLRI
+53 KSDKYTGMDNLRI
-66 KIEIDEP
+66 KIEIDEQ
-73 NRTLSIIDNGIGMT
+73 NRILTIKDNGIGMT
-87 REDVIN
+87 KEDVIQ

-104 AFLEKIQKDK
+104 AFLEKIKQ
-114 EASKESGI
+114 EAENKKESGI

-140 NIIIETKNVDSE
+140 NIIIETKNVESD
-152 KGVRWESNGDGSYSI
+152 KGVKWESSGDGSYSV
-167 EDIDKQDRGT
+167 EEIDKKDRGT
-177 KIILKLKPKD
+177 NIILKLKPKNENEEN
-187 KKLEEDGFVDDDYC
+187 EEDYS
-201 NRYTLEGLIHKYS
+201 NRYTLERLIQKYS

-239 EKTINSMVSIWQKS
+239 EKTINSIISIWQKN
-253 KSDVKPEEYNEFY
+253 KSDVKTEEYNEFY
-266 KEHFHDYADPFE
+266 KEHFHDYAEPFDI
-278 VIHTKA
+278 IHTKA
-284 EGTIEYTAL
+284 EGTLEYTAL

-305 HPDFERGLELYSR
+305 YPNFERGLELYSK
-318 NVFIMGKCKDLLPE
+318 NVFIMDKCKELIPE

-341 DSPDFSLNI
+341 DSQDFSLNI
-350 SREILQHSTQLK
+350 SREILQHTNQLK
-362 RIASNVEK
+362 RIASNIEK
-370 KVLETLENI
+370 KILENLENI

-384 KRYQEFFKEF
+384 KKYEEFFKEF
-394 GESIKIGIYSDFSK
+394 GESIKIGIYSDFTK
-408 KDKLS
+408 KEKLS
-413 NLLLFQSSETK
+413 NLLLFQSSETA
-424 DEEYTTLA
+424 ENEYTTLA
-432 EYKSRMKE
+432 EYKERMKE

-447 AAAKDK
+447 AAGKDK
-453 ATIEKLP
+453 AYIEKLP
-460 HMEGMKDKGYEVL
+460 HMEGMKDKGFEVL

-483 VNMMREFDGT
+483 VGMMRDYEEI

-501 DNNTENK
+501 DNEKT
-508 DENKDSSNKDVLN
+508 DKDSSKEEN
-521 AIKEVLGADKVA
+521 KEVKDILKAVKEILGDNKVA
-533 EVRETNRLKES
+533 DVRESDRLKES
-544 VVCLSNKEDSI
+544 LVCLVNKEDSI

-561 VLAESG
+561 VLAETG
-567 NPMFAMKPERVLE
+567 NNMFGMKAGRVLE
-580 INTSHD
+580 INTSHE
-586 VFKAIEKEYQ
+586 VFKAMEKEYQ
-596 ANKTSDLF
+596 TNKKSDLF

-619 GLPLE
+619 NLPLE
-624 DPKLFASRMS
+624 DTKLFASRMS

>member
-53 KSDKYTDIDNLRI
+53 KSDKYAGMDNLRI
-66 KIEIDEP
+66 KIEIDEQ
-73 NRTLSIIDNGIGMT
+73 NRILTIKDNGIGMT
-87 REDVIN
+87 KEDVIQ

-104 AFLEKIQKDK
+104 AFLEKIKQ
-114 EASKESGI
+114 EAENKKESGI

-140 NIIIETKNVDSE
+140 NIIIETKNVESD
-152 KGVRWESNGDGSYSI
+152 KGVKWESSGDGSYSI
-167 EDIDKQDRGT
+167 EDIDKADRGT
-177 KIILKLKPKD
+177 NIILKLKPKNENEEN
-187 KKLEEDGFVDDDYC
+187 EEDYS
-201 NRYTLEGLIHKYS
+201 NRYTLERLIQKYS

-239 EKTINSMVSIWQKS
+239 EKTINSMISIWQKN
-253 KSDVKPEEYNEFY
+253 KSDVKTEEYNEFY
-266 KEHFHDYADPFE
+266 KEHFHDYAEPFDI
-278 VIHTKA
+278 IHTKA
-284 EGTIEYTAL
+284 EGTLEYTAL

-305 HPDFERGLELYSR
+305 YPNFERGLELYSK
-318 NVFIMGKCKDLLPE
+318 NVFIMDKCKELIPE

-341 DSPDFSLNI
+341 DSQDFSLNI
-350 SREILQHSTQLK
+350 SREILQHTAQLK
-362 RIASNVEK
+362 RIASNIEK
-370 KVLETLENI
+370 KILETLENI

-384 KRYQEFFKEF
+384 KKYEEFFKEF
-394 GESIKIGIYSDFSK
+394 GESIKIGIYSDFTK
-408 KDKLS
+408 KEKLS
-413 NLLLFQSSETK
+413 NLLLFQSSETA
-424 DEEYTTLA
+424 ENEYTTLA
-432 EYKSRMKE
+432 EYKARMKE

-447 AAAKDK
+447 AAGKDK
-453 ATIEKLP
+453 ASIEKLP

-483 VNMMREFDGT
+483 VGMMRDYEEI

-501 DNNTENK
+501 DNEKT
-508 DENKDSSNKDVLN
+508 DKDSSKEEN
-521 AIKEVLGADKVA
+521 KEVKDILKAVKEILGDNKVA
-533 EVRETNRLKES
+533 DVRESDRLKES
-544 VVCLSNKEDSI
+544 LVCLVNKEDSI

-561 VLAESG
+561 VLAETG
-567 NPMFAMKPERVLE
+567 NNMFGMNAERVLE
-580 INTSHD
+580 INTSHE
-586 VFKAIEKEYQ
+586 VFKAMEKEYQ
-596 ANKTSDLF
+596 TNKKSDLF

-619 GLPLE
+619 NLPLE
-624 DPKLFASRMS
+624 DTKLFASRMS

>member
-11 AETKQILNLMVHSI
+11 TETKQILNLMVHSI
-25 YTHKEIF
+25 YTNKEIF

-53 KSDKYTDIDNLRI
+53 KSDKYTGMDNLRI
-66 KIEIDEP
+66 KIEIDEQ
-73 NRTLSIIDNGIGMT
+73 NRIFAIKDNGIGMT
-87 REDVIN
+87 KEDVIQ

-104 AFLEKIQKDK
+104 AFLEKIKQ
-114 EASKESGI
+114 ENANKESGI

-140 NIIIETKNVDSE
+140 NIIIETKNVESDN
-152 KGVRWESNGDGSYSI
+152 GVRWESSGDGSYSI
-167 EDIDKQDRGT
+167 EDIEKNDRGT
-177 KIILKLKPKD
+177 NIILKLKPKD
-187 KKLEEDGFVDDDYC
+187 ENEDDYS
-201 NRYTLEGLIHKYS
+201 NRYTLERLIQKYS

-219 PIIMDMP
+219 PIVMDMP

-231 EKEIQQYE
+231 EKEIQRYE
-239 EKTINSMVSIWQKS
+239 EKTINSMISIWQKN
-253 KSDVKPEEYNEFY
+253 KSDVKTEEYNEFY
-266 KEHFHDYADPFE
+266 KEHFHDYVDPFDI
-278 VIHTKA
+278 IHTKA
-284 EGTIEYTAL
+284 EGTLEYTAL

-318 NVFIMGKCKDLLPE
+318 NVFIMDKCKELLPE

-341 DSPDFSLNI
+341 DSQDFSLNI
-350 SREILQHSTQLK
+350 SREILQHTNQLK
-362 RIASNVEK
+362 RIASNLEK
-370 KVLETLENI
+370 KILETLENT

-384 KRYQEFFKEF
+384 KKYEEFFKEF
-394 GESIKIGIYSDFSK
+394 GESIKIGIYSDFTK
-408 KDKLS
+408 KEKLS
-413 NLLLFQSSETK
+413 NLLLFQSSDTAEN
-424 DEEYTTLA
+424 EYTTLA

-447 AAAKDK
+447 AAGKDK
-453 ATIEKLP
+453 AAIEKLP

-483 VNMMREFDGT
+483 VGMMRDYEEI

-501 DNNTENK
+501 DNEKTDKDSTKEENK
-508 DENKDSSNKDVLN
+508 NIKDIMN
-521 AIKEVLGADKVA
+521 AIKEVLGESKVA
-533 EVRETNRLKES
+533 DVRESDRLKES
-544 VVCLSNKEDSI
+544 LVCLVNKEDSI

-561 VLAESG
+561 VLAETG
-567 NPMFAMKPERVLE
+567 NNMFGMKPERVLE
-580 INTSHD
+580 INSSHE
-586 VFKAIEKEYQ
+586 VFKAMEKEYE
-596 ANKTSDLF
+596 ANKKSDLF

-619 GLPLE
+619 NLPL
-624 DPKLFASRMS
+624 DNPKLFAARMS

>member
-53 KSDKYTDIDNLRI
+53 KSDKYTGMDNLRI
-66 KIEIDEP
+66 KIEIDEQ
-73 NRTLSIIDNGIGMT
+73 NRILTIKDNGIGMT
-87 REDVIN
+87 KEDVIQ

-104 AFLEKIQKDK
+104 AFLEKIKQ
-114 EASKESGI
+114 EAENKKESGI

-140 NIIIETKNVDSE
+140 NIIIETKNVESD
-152 KGVRWESNGDGSYSI
+152 KGVKWESSGDGSYSI
-167 EDIDKQDRGT
+167 EYIDKADRGT
-177 KIILKLKPKD
+177 NIILKLKPKNENEEN
-187 KKLEEDGFVDDDYC
+187 EEDYS
-201 NRYTLEGLIHKYS
+201 NRYTLERLIQKYS

-239 EKTINSMVSIWQKS
+239 EKTINSMISIWQKN
-253 KSDVKPEEYNEFY
+253 KSDVKTEEYNEFY
-266 KEHFHDYADPFE
+266 KEHFHDYAEPFDI
-278 VIHTKA
+278 IHTKA
-284 EGTIEYTAL
+284 EGTLEYTAL

-305 HPDFERGLELYSR
+305 YPNFERGLELYSK
-318 NVFIMGKCKDLLPE
+318 NVFIMDKCKELIPE

-341 DSPDFSLNI
+341 DSQDFSLNI
-350 SREILQHSTQLK
+350 SREILQHTAQLK
-362 RIASNVEK
+362 RIASNIEK
-370 KVLETLENI
+370 KILETLENI

-384 KRYQEFFKEF
+384 KKYEEFFKEF
-394 GESIKIGIYSDFSK
+394 GESIKIGIYSDFTK
-408 KDKLS
+408 KEKLS
-413 NLLLFQSSETK
+413 NLLLFQSSNTE
-424 DEEYTTLA
+424 ENEYTTLA
-432 EYKSRMKE
+432 EYKARMKE

-447 AAAKDK
+447 AAGKDK
-453 ATIEKLP
+453 SSIEKLP
-460 HMEGMKDKGYEVL
+460 HMEGMKDKGFEVL

-483 VNMMREFDGT
+483 VGMMRDYEEI

-501 DNNTENK
+501 DNEKT
-508 DENKDSSNKDVLN
+508 DKDSSKEEN
-521 AIKEVLGADKVA
+521 KEVKDILKAVKEILGDNKVA
-533 EVRETNRLKES
+533 DVRESDRLKES
-544 VVCLSNKEDSI
+544 LVCLVNKEDSI

-561 VLAESG
+561 VLAETG
-567 NPMFAMKPERVLE
+567 NNMFGMKAERVLE
-580 INTSHD
+580 INTSHE
-586 VFKAIEKEYQ
+586 VFKAMEKEYQ
-596 ANKTSDLF
+596 TNKKSDLF

-619 GLPLE
+619 NLPLE
-624 DPKLFASRMS
+624 DTKLFASRMS

>member
-53 KSDKYTDIDNLRI
+53 KSDKYTGMDNLRI
-66 KIEIDEP
+66 KIEIDEQ
-73 NRTLSIIDNGIGMT
+73 NRILTIKDNGIGMT
-87 REDVIN
+87 KEDVIQ

-104 AFLEKIQKDK
+104 AFLEKIKQ
-114 EASKESGI
+114 EAENKKESGI

-140 NIIIETKNVDSE
+140 NIIIETKNVESD
-152 KGVRWESNGDGSYSI
+152 KGVKWESSGDGSYSI
-167 EDIDKQDRGT
+167 EDIDKADRGT
-177 KIILKLKPKD
+177 NIILKLKPKNENEEN
-187 KKLEEDGFVDDDYC
+187 EEDYS
-201 NRYTLEGLIHKYS
+201 NIYTLERLIQKYS

-239 EKTINSMVSIWQKS
+239 EKTINSMISIWQKN
-253 KSDVKPEEYNEFY
+253 KSDVKTEEYNEFY
-266 KEHFHDYADPFE
+266 KEHFHDYAEPFDI
-278 VIHTKA
+278 IHTKT
-284 EGTIEYTAL
+284 EGTLEYTAL
-293 LFIPSKAPFNFL
+293 LFIPSKVPFNFL
-305 HPDFERGLELYSR
+305 YPNFERGLELYSK
-318 NVFIMGKCKDLLPE
+318 NVFIMDKCKELIPE

-341 DSPDFSLNI
+341 DSQDFSLNI
-350 SREILQHSTQLK
+350 SREILQHTAQLK
-362 RIASNVEK
+362 RIASNIEK
-370 KVLETLENI
+370 KILETLENI

-384 KRYQEFFKEF
+384 KKYEEFFKEF

-408 KDKLS
+408 KEKLS
-413 NLLLFQSSETK
+413 NLLLFQSSETA
-424 DEEYTTLA
+424 ENEYMTLA
-432 EYKSRMKE
+432 EYKARMKE

-447 AAAKDK
+447 AAGKDK
-453 ATIEKLP
+453 ASIEKLP
-460 HMEGMKDKGYEVL
+460 HMEGMKDKGFEVL

-483 VNMMREFDGT
+483 VGMMRDYEEI

-501 DNNTENK
+501 DNEKT
-508 DENKDSSNKDVLN
+508 DKDSSKEEN
-521 AIKEVLGADKVA
+521 KEVKDILKAVKEILGDNKVA
-533 EVRETNRLKES
+533 DVRESDRLKES
-544 VVCLSNKEDSI
+544 LVCLVNKEDSI

-561 VLAESG
+561 VLAETG
-567 NPMFAMKPERVLE
+567 NNMFGMKAERVLE
-580 INTSHD
+580 INTSHE
-586 VFKAIEKEYQ
+586 VFKAMEKEYQ
-596 ANKTSDLF
+596 TNKKSDLF

-619 GLPLE
+619 NLPLE
-624 DPKLFASRMS
+624 DTKLFASRMS

>member
-53 KSDKYTDIDNLRI
+53 KSDKYTGMDNLRI
-66 KIEIDEP
+66 KIEIDEQ
-73 NRTLSIIDNGIGMT
+73 NRILTIKDNGIGMT
-87 REDVIN
+87 KEDVIQ

-104 AFLEKIQKDK
+104 AFLEKIKQ
-114 EASKESGI
+114 EAENKKESGI

-140 NIIIETKNVDSE
+140 NIIIETKNVESD
-152 KGVRWESNGDGSYSI
+152 KGVKWESSGDGSYSI
-167 EDIDKQDRGT
+167 EDIDKADRGT
-177 KIILKLKPKD
+177 NIILKLKPKNENEEN
-187 KKLEEDGFVDDDYC
+187 EEDYS
-201 NRYTLEGLIHKYS
+201 NRYTLERLIQKYS

-239 EKTINSMVSIWQKS
+239 EKTINSMISIWQKN
-253 KSDVKPEEYNEFY
+253 KSDVKTEEYNEFY
-266 KEHFHDYADPFE
+266 KEHFHDYAEPFDI
-278 VIHTKA
+278 IHTKA
-284 EGTIEYTAL
+284 EGTLEYTAL

-318 NVFIMGKCKDLLPE
+318 NVFIMDKCKELLPE

-341 DSPDFSLNI
+341 DSQDFSLNI
-350 SREILQHSTQLK
+350 SREILQHTAQLK
-362 RIASNVEK
+362 RIASNIEK
-370 KVLETLENI
+370 KILETLENI

-384 KRYQEFFKEF
+384 KKYEEFFKEF
-394 GESIKIGIYSDFSK
+394 GESIKIGIYSDFTK
-408 KDKLS
+408 KEKLS
-413 NLLLFQSSETK
+413 NLLLFQSSETA
-424 DEEYTTLA
+424 ENEYTTLA
-432 EYKSRMKE
+432 EYKERMKE

-447 AAAKDK
+447 AAGKDK
-453 ATIEKLP
+453 AYIEKLP
-460 HMEGMKDKGYEVL
+460 HMEGMKDKGFEVL

-483 VNMMREFDGT
+483 VGMMRDYEEI

-501 DNNTENK
+501 DNEKT
-508 DENKDSSNKDVLN
+508 DKDSSKEEN
-521 AIKEVLGADKVA
+521 KEVKDILKAVKEILGDNKVA
-533 EVRETNRLKES
+533 DVRESDRLKES
-544 VVCLSNKEDSI
+544 LVCLVNKEDSI

-561 VLAESG
+561 VLAETG
-567 NPMFAMKPERVLE
+567 NNMFGMKAERVLE
-580 INTSHD
+580 INTSHE
-586 VFKAIEKEYQ
+586 VFKAMEKEYQ
-596 ANKTSDLF
+596 TNKKSDLF

-619 GLPLE
+619 NLPLE
-624 DPKLFASRMS
+624 DTKLFASRMS

>member
-53 KSDKYTDIDNLRI
+53 KSDKYTGMDNLRI
-66 KIEIDEP
+66 KIEIDEQ
-73 NRTLSIIDNGIGMT
+73 NRILTIKDNGIGMT
-87 REDVIN
+87 KEDVIQ

-104 AFLEKIQKDK
+104 AFLEKIKQ
-114 EASKESGI
+114 EAENKKESGI

-140 NIIIETKNVDSE
+140 NIIIETKNVESD
-152 KGVRWESNGDGSYSI
+152 KGVKWESSGDGSYSI
-167 EDIDKQDRGT
+167 EDIDKADRGT
-177 KIILKLKPKD
+177 NIILKLKPKNENEEN
-187 KKLEEDGFVDDDYC
+187 EEDYS
-201 NRYTLEGLIHKYS
+201 NRYTLERLIQKYS

-239 EKTINSMVSIWQKS
+239 EKTINSMISIWQKN
-253 KSDVKPEEYNEFY
+253 KSDVKTEEYNEFY
-266 KEHFHDYADPFE
+266 KEHFHDYVEPFDI
-278 VIHTKA
+278 IHTKA
-284 EGTIEYTAL
+284 EGTLEYTAL

-305 HPDFERGLELYSR
+305 YPNFERGLELYSK
-318 NVFIMGKCKDLLPE
+318 NVFIMDKCKELLPE

-341 DSPDFSLNI
+341 DSQDFSLNI
-350 SREILQHSTQLK
+350 SREILQHTAQLK
-362 RIASNVEK
+362 RIASNIEK
-370 KVLETLENI
+370 KILETLENI

-384 KRYQEFFKEF
+384 KKYEEFFKEF
-394 GESIKIGIYSDFSK
+394 GESIKIGIYSDFTK
-408 KDKLS
+408 KEKLS
-413 NLLLFQSSETK
+413 NLLLFQSSETA
-424 DEEYTTLA
+424 ESEYTTLA
-432 EYKSRMKE
+432 EYKARMKE

-447 AAAKDK
+447 AAGKDK
-453 ATIEKLP
+453 SSIEKLP
-460 HMEGMKDKGYEVL
+460 HMEGIKDKGFEVL

-483 VNMMREFDGT
+483 VGMMRDYEEI

-501 DNNTENK
+501 DNEKT
-508 DENKDSSNKDVLN
+508 DKDSSKEEN
-521 AIKEVLGADKVA
+521 KEVKDILKAVKEILGDNKVA
-533 EVRETNRLKES
+533 DVRESDRLKES
-544 VVCLSNKEDSI
+544 LVCLVNKEDSI

-561 VLAESG
+561 VLAETG
-567 NPMFAMKPERVLE
+567 NNMFGMKAERVLE
-580 INTSHD
+580 INTSHE
-586 VFKAIEKEYQ
+586 VFKAMEKEYQ
-596 ANKTSDLF
+596 TNKKSDLF

-619 GLPLE
+619 NLPLE
-624 DPKLFASRMS
+624 DTKLFASRMS

>member
-11 AETKQILNLMVHSI
+11 TETKQILNLMVHSI
-25 YTHKEIF
+25 YTNKEIF

-53 KSDKYTDIDNLRI
+53 KSDKYTSMDNLRI
-66 KIEIDEP
+66 KIEIDEQ
-73 NRTLSIIDNGIGMT
+73 NRIFAIKDNGIGMT
-87 REDVIN
+87 KEDVIQ

-104 AFLEKIQKDK
+104 AFLEKIKQ
-114 EASKESGI
+114 ENANKESGI

-140 NIIIETKNVDSE
+140 NIIIETKNVESDN
-152 KGVRWESNGDGSYSI
+152 GVRWESSGDGSYSI
-167 EDIDKQDRGT
+167 EDIEKNDRGT
-177 KIILKLKPKD
+177 NIILKLKPKD
-187 KKLEEDGFVDDDYC
+187 ENEDDYS
-201 NRYTLEGLIHKYS
+201 NRYTLERLIQKYS

-219 PIIMDMP
+219 PIVMDMP

-231 EKEIQQYE
+231 EKEIQRYE
-239 EKTINSMVSIWQKS
+239 EKTINSMISIWQKN
-253 KSDVKPEEYNEFY
+253 KSDVKTEEYNEFY
-266 KEHFHDYADPFE
+266 KEHFHDYVDPFDI
-278 VIHTKA
+278 IHTKA
-284 EGTIEYTAL
+284 EGTLEYTAL

-318 NVFIMGKCKDLLPE
+318 NVFIMDKCKELLPE

-341 DSPDFSLNI
+341 DSQDFSLNI
-350 SREILQHSTQLK
+350 SREILQHTNQLK
-362 RIASNVEK
+362 RIASNLEK
-370 KVLETLENI
+370 KILENLENT

-384 KRYQEFFKEF
+384 KKYEEFFKEF
-394 GESIKIGIYSDFSK
+394 GESIKIGIYSDFTK
-408 KDKLS
+408 KEKLS
-413 NLLLFQSSETK
+413 NLLLFQSSDTAEN
-424 DEEYTTLA
+424 EYTTLA

-447 AAAKDK
+447 AAGKDK
-453 ATIEKLP
+453 AAIEKLP

-483 VNMMREFDGT
+483 VGMMRDYEEI

-501 DNNTENK
+501 DNEKTDKDSTKEENK
-508 DENKDSSNKDVLN
+508 SIKDIMN
-521 AIKEVLGADKVA
+521 AIKEILGESKVA
-533 EVRETNRLKES
+533 DVRESDRLKES
-544 VVCLSNKEDSI
+544 LVCLVNKEDSI

-561 VLAESG
+561 VLAETG
-567 NPMFAMKPERVLE
+567 NNMFGMKPERVLE
-580 INTSHD
+580 INSSHE
-586 VFKAIEKEYQ
+586 VFKAMEKEYE
-596 ANKTSDLF
+596 ANKKSDLF

-619 GLPLE
+619 NLPL
-624 DPKLFASRMS
+624 DNPKLFAARMS

>member
-53 KSDKYTDIDNLRI
+53 KSDKYTGMDNLRI
-66 KIEIDEP
+66 KIEIDEQ
-73 NRTLSIIDNGIGMT
+73 NRILTIKDNGIGMT
-87 REDVIN
+87 KEDVIQ

-104 AFLEKIQKDK
+104 AFLEKIKQ
-114 EASKESGI
+114 EAENKKESGI

-140 NIIIETKNVDSE
+140 NIIIETKNVESD
-152 KGVRWESNGDGSYSI
+152 KGVKWESSGDGSYSI
-167 EDIDKQDRGT
+167 EDIDKADRGT
-177 KIILKLKPKD
+177 NIILKLKPKNENEEN
-187 KKLEEDGFVDDDYC
+187 EEDYS
-201 NRYTLEGLIHKYS
+201 NRYTLERLIQKYS

-239 EKTINSMVSIWQKS
+239 EKTINSMISIWQKN
-253 KSDVKPEEYNEFY
+253 KSDVKTEEYNEFY
-266 KEHFHDYADPFE
+266 KEHFHDYAEPFDI
-278 VIHTKA
+278 IHTKA
-284 EGTIEYTAL
+284 EGTLEYTAL
-293 LFIPSKAPFNFL
+293 LFIPSKAPFHFL
-305 HPDFERGLELYSR
+305 YPNFERGLELYSK
-318 NVFIMGKCKDLLPE
+318 NVFIMDKCKELLPE

-341 DSPDFSLNI
+341 DSQDFSLNI
-350 SREILQHSTQLK
+350 SREILQHTAQLK
-362 RIASNVEK
+362 RIASNIEK
-370 KVLETLENI
+370 KILETLENT

-384 KRYQEFFKEF
+384 KKYEEFFKEF
-394 GESIKIGIYSDFSK
+394 GESIKIGIYSDFTK
-408 KDKLS
+408 KEKLS
-413 NLLLFQSSETK
+413 NLLLFQSSETA
-424 DEEYTTLA
+424 ENEYTTLA
-432 EYKSRMKE
+432 EYKARMKE

-447 AAAKDK
+447 AAGKDK
-453 ATIEKLP
+453 SSIEKLP
-460 HMEGMKDKGYEVL
+460 HMEGMKDKGFEVL

-483 VNMMREFDGT
+483 VGMMRDYEEI

-501 DNNTENK
+501 DNEKT
-508 DENKDSSNKDVLN
+508 DKDSSKEEN
-521 AIKEVLGADKVA
+521 KEVKDILKAVKEILGDNKVA
-533 EVRETNRLKES
+533 DVRESDRLKES
-544 VVCLSNKEDSI
+544 LVCLVNKEDSI

-561 VLAESG
+561 VLAETG
-567 NPMFAMKPERVLE
+567 NNMFGMKAERVLE
-580 INTSHD
+580 INTSHE
-586 VFKAIEKEYQ
+586 VFKAMEKEYQ
-596 ANKTSDLF
+596 TNKKSDLF

-619 GLPLE
+619 NLPLE
-624 DPKLFASRMS
+624 DTKLFASRMS

>member
-53 KSDKYTDIDNLRI
+53 KSDKYAGMDNLRI
-66 KIEIDEP
+66 KIEIDEQ
-73 NRTLSIIDNGIGMT
+73 NRILTIKDNGIGMT
-87 REDVIN
+87 KEDVIQ

-104 AFLEKIQKDK
+104 AFLEKIKQESANK
-114 EASKESGI
+114 ENGI

-140 NIIIETKNVDSE
+140 NIIIETKNVESD
-152 KGVRWESNGDGSYSI
+152 KGVKWESSGDGSYSI
-167 EDIDKQDRGT
+167 EDIDKADRGT
-177 KIILKLKPKD
+177 NIILKLKPKNENEEN
-187 KKLEEDGFVDDDYC
+187 EEDYS
-201 NRYTLEGLIHKYS
+201 NRYTLERLIQKYS

-239 EKTINSMVSIWQKS
+239 EKTINSMISIWQKN
-253 KSDVKPEEYNEFY
+253 KSDVKTEEYNEFY
-266 KEHFHDYADPFE
+266 KEHFHDYAEPFDI
-278 VIHTKA
+278 IHTKA
-284 EGTIEYTAL
+284 EGTLEYTAL

-305 HPDFERGLELYSR
+305 YPNFERGLELYSK
-318 NVFIMGKCKDLLPE
+318 NVFIMDKCKELIPE

-341 DSPDFSLNI
+341 DSQDFSLNI
-350 SREILQHSTQLK
+350 SREILQHTAQLK
-362 RIASNVEK
+362 RIASNIEK
-370 KVLETLENI
+370 KILENLENI

-384 KRYQEFFKEF
+384 KKYEEFFKEF

-408 KDKLS
+408 KEKLS
-413 NLLLFQSSETK
+413 NLLLFQSSEMA
-424 DEEYTTLA
+424 ENEYTTLA
-432 EYKSRMKE
+432 EYKARMKE

-447 AAAKDK
+447 AAGKDK
-453 ATIEKLP
+453 SSIEKLP
-460 HMEGMKDKGYEVL
+460 HMEGMKDKGFEVL

-483 VNMMREFDGT
+483 VGMMRDYEEI

-501 DNNTENK
+501 DNEKT
-508 DENKDSSNKDVLN
+508 DKDSSKEEN
-521 AIKEVLGADKVA
+521 KEVKDILKAVKEILGDNKVA
-533 EVRETNRLKES
+533 DVRESDRLKES
-544 VVCLSNKEDSI
+544 LVCLVNKEDSI

-561 VLAESG
+561 VLAETG
-567 NPMFAMKPERVLE
+567 NNMFGMKAERVLE
-580 INTSHD
+580 INTSHE
-586 VFKAIEKEYQ
+586 VFKAMEKEYQ
-596 ANKTSDLF
+596 TNKKSDLF

-619 GLPLE
+619 NLPLE
-624 DPKLFASRMS
+624 DTKLFASRMS

>member
-53 KSDKYTDIDNLRI
+53 KSDKYTGMDNLRI
-66 KIEIDEP
+66 KIEIDEQ
-73 NRTLSIIDNGIGMT
+73 NRILTIRDNGIGMT
-87 REDVIN
+87 KEDVIQ

-104 AFLEKIQKDK
+104 AFLEKIKQ
-114 EASKESGI
+114 EAENKKESGI

-140 NIIIETKNVDSE
+140 NIIIETKNVESD
-152 KGVRWESNGDGSYSI
+152 KGVKWESSGDGSYSI
-167 EDIDKQDRGT
+167 EDIDKADRGT
-177 KIILKLKPKD
+177 NIILKLKPKNENEEN
-187 KKLEEDGFVDDDYC
+187 EEDYS
-201 NRYTLEGLIHKYS
+201 NRYTLERLIQKYS

-239 EKTINSMVSIWQKS
+239 EKTINSMISIWQKN
-253 KSDVKPEEYNEFY
+253 KSDVKTEEYNEFY
-266 KEHFHDYADPFE
+266 KEHFHDYAEPFDI
-278 VIHTKA
+278 IHTKA
-284 EGTIEYTAL
+284 EGTLEYTAL

-305 HPDFERGLELYSR
+305 YPNFERGLELYSK
-318 NVFIMGKCKDLLPE
+318 NVFIMDKCKELIPE

-341 DSPDFSLNI
+341 DSQDFSLNI
-350 SREILQHSTQLK
+350 SREILQHTAQLK
-362 RIASNVEK
+362 RIASNIEK
-370 KVLETLENI
+370 KILETLENI

-384 KRYQEFFKEF
+384 KKYEEFFKEF
-394 GESIKIGIYSDFSK
+394 GESIKIGIYSDFTK
-408 KDKLS
+408 KEKLS
-413 NLLLFQSSETK
+413 NLLLFQSSETA
-424 DEEYTTLA
+424 ENEYTTLA
-432 EYKSRMKE
+432 EYKARMKE

-447 AAAKDK
+447 AAGKDK
-453 ATIEKLP
+453 SSIEKLP
-460 HMEGMKDKGYEVL
+460 HMEGMKDKGFEVL

-483 VNMMREFDGT
+483 VGMMRDYEEI

-501 DNNTENK
+501 DNEKT
-508 DENKDSSNKDVLN
+508 NKDSSKEEN
-521 AIKEVLGADKVA
+521 KEVKDILKAVKEILGDNKVA
-533 EVRETNRLKES
+533 DVRESDRLKES
-544 VVCLSNKEDSI
+544 LVCLVNKEDSI

-561 VLAESG
+561 VLAETG
-567 NPMFAMKPERVLE
+567 NNMFGMKAERVLE
-580 INTSHD
+580 INTSHE
-586 VFKAIEKEYQ
+586 VFKAMEKEYQ
-596 ANKTSDLF
+596 TNKKSDLF

-619 GLPLE
+619 NLPLE
-624 DPKLFASRMS
+624 DTKLFASRMS

>member
-53 KSDKYTDIDNLRI
+53 KSDKYTGMDNLRI
-66 KIEIDEP
+66 KIEIDEQ
-73 NRTLSIIDNGIGMT
+73 NRILTIKDNGIGMT
-87 REDVIN
+87 KEDVIQ

-104 AFLEKIQKDK
+104 AFLEKIKQ
-114 EASKESGI
+114 EAENKKESGI

-140 NIIIETKNVDSE
+140 NIIIETKNVESD
-152 KGVRWESNGDGSYSI
+152 KGVKWESSGDGSYSI
-167 EDIDKQDRGT
+167 EDIDKADRGT
-177 KIILKLKPKD
+177 NIILKLKPKNENEEN
-187 KKLEEDGFVDDDYC
+187 EEDYS
-201 NRYTLEGLIHKYS
+201 NRYTLERLIQKYS

-239 EKTINSMVSIWQKS
+239 EKTINSMISIWQKN
-253 KSDVKPEEYNEFY
+253 KSDVKTEEYNEFY
-266 KEHFHDYADPFE
+266 KEHFHDYVEPFDI
-278 VIHTKA
+278 IHTKA
-284 EGTIEYTAL
+284 EGTLEYTAL

-318 NVFIMGKCKDLLPE
+318 NVFIMDKCKELLPE

-341 DSPDFSLNI
+341 DSQDFSLNI
-350 SREILQHSTQLK
+350 SREILQHTNQLK
-362 RIASNVEK
+362 RIASNIEK
-370 KVLETLENI
+370 KILETLENI

-384 KRYQEFFKEF
+384 KKYEEFFKEF
-394 GESIKIGIYSDFSK
+394 GESIKIGIYSDFTK
-408 KDKLS
+408 KEKLS
-413 NLLLFQSSETK
+413 NLLLFQSSNTAEN
-424 DEEYTTLA
+424 EYTTLA
-432 EYKSRMKE
+432 EYKARMKE

-447 AAAKDK
+447 AAGKDK
-453 ATIEKLP
+453 AYIEKLP
-460 HMEGMKDKGYEVL
+460 HMEGMKDKGFEVL

-483 VNMMREFDGT
+483 VGMMRDYEEI

-501 DNNTENK
+501 DNEKT
-508 DENKDSSNKDVLN
+508 DKDSLKEES
-521 AIKEVLGADKVA
+521 KEVKDILKAVKEILGDNKVA
-533 EVRETNRLKES
+533 DVRESDRLKES
-544 VVCLSNKEDSI
+544 LVCLVNKEDSI

-561 VLAESG
+561 VLAETG
-567 NPMFAMKPERVLE
+567 NNMFGMKAERVLE
-580 INTSHD
+580 INTSHE
-586 VFKAIEKEYQ
+586 VFKAMEKEYQ
-596 ANKTSDLF
+596 TNKKSDLF

-619 GLPLE
+619 NLPLE
-624 DPKLFASRMS
+624 DTKLFASRMS

>member
-53 KSDKYTDIDNLRI
+53 KSDKYAGMDNLRI
-66 KIEIDEP
+66 KIEIDEQ
-73 NRTLSIIDNGIGMT
+73 NRILTIKDNGIGMT
-87 REDVIN
+87 KEDVIQ

-104 AFLEKIQKDK
+104 AFLEKIKQ
-114 EASKESGI
+114 EAENKKESGI

-140 NIIIETKNVDSE
+140 NIIIETKNVESD
-152 KGVRWESNGDGSYSI
+152 KGVKWESSGDGSYSI
-167 EDIDKQDRGT
+167 EDIDKADRGT
-177 KIILKLKPKD
+177 NIILKLKPKNENEEN
-187 KKLEEDGFVDDDYC
+187 EEDYS
-201 NRYTLEGLIHKYS
+201 NRYTLERLIQKYS

-239 EKTINSMVSIWQKS
+239 EKTINSMISIWQKN
-253 KSDVKPEEYNEFY
+253 KSDVKTEEYNEFY
-266 KEHFHDYADPFE
+266 KEHFHDYAEPFDI
-278 VIHTKA
+278 IHTKA
-284 EGTIEYTAL
+284 EGTLEYTAL

-305 HPDFERGLELYSR
+305 HPDFERGLELYSK
-318 NVFIMGKCKDLLPE
+318 NVFIMDKCKELIPE

-341 DSPDFSLNI
+341 DSQDFSLNI
-350 SREILQHSTQLK
+350 SREILQHTNQLK
-362 RIASNVEK
+362 RIASNIEK
-370 KVLETLENI
+370 KILETLENI

-384 KRYQEFFKEF
+384 KKYEEFFKEF
-394 GESIKIGIYSDFSK
+394 GESIKIGIYSDFTK
-408 KDKLS
+408 KEKLS
-413 NLLLFQSSETK
+413 NLLLFQSSETA
-424 DEEYTTLA
+424 ENEYTTLA
-432 EYKSRMKE
+432 EYKARMKE

-447 AAAKDK
+447 AAGKDK
-453 ATIEKLP
+453 SSIEKLP
-460 HMEGMKDKGYEVL
+460 HMEGMKDKGFEVL

-483 VNMMREFDGT
+483 VGMMRDYEEI

-501 DNNTENK
+501 DNEKT
-508 DENKDSSNKDVLN
+508 DKDSSKEEN
-521 AIKEVLGADKVA
+521 KEVKDILKAVKEILGDNKVA
-533 EVRETNRLKES
+533 DVRESDRLKES
-544 VVCLSNKEDSI
+544 LVCLVNKEDSI

-561 VLAESG
+561 VLAETG
-567 NPMFAMKPERVLE
+567 NNMFGMKAERVLE
-580 INTSHD
+580 INTSHE
-586 VFKAIEKEYQ
+586 VFKAMEKEYQ
-596 ANKTSDLF
+596 TNKKSDLF

-619 GLPLE
+619 NLPLE
-624 DPKLFASRMS
+624 DTKLFASRMS

>member
-53 KSDKYTDIDNLRI
+53 KSDKYAGMDNLRI
-66 KIEIDEP
+66 KIEIDEQ
-73 NRTLSIIDNGIGMT
+73 NRILTIKDNGIGMT
-87 REDVIN
+87 KEDVIQ

-104 AFLEKIQKDK
+104 AFLEKIKQESANK
-114 EASKESGI
+114 ENGI

-140 NIIIETKNVDSE
+140 NIIIETKNVESD
-152 KGVRWESNGDGSYSI
+152 KGVKWESSGDGSYSI
-167 EDIDKQDRGT
+167 EEIDKKDRGT
-177 KIILKLKPKD
+177 NIILKLKPKD
-187 KKLEEDGFVDDDYC
+187 ENEDDYS
-201 NRYTLEGLIHKYS
+201 NRYALERLIQKYS

-219 PIIMDMP
+219 PIVMDMP

-239 EKTINSMVSIWQKS
+239 EKTINSMISIWQKN
-253 KSDVKPEEYNEFY
+253 KSDVKTEEYNEFY
-266 KEHFHDYADPFE
+266 KEHFHDYAEPFDI
-278 VIHTKA
+278 IHTKA
-284 EGTIEYTAL
+284 EGTLEYTAL

-318 NVFIMGKCKDLLPE
+318 NVFIMDKCKELIPE

-341 DSPDFSLNI
+341 DSQDFSLNI
-350 SREILQHSTQLK
+350 SREILQHTAQLK
-362 RIASNVEK
+362 RIASNIEK
-370 KVLETLENI
+370 KILETLENI

-384 KRYQEFFKEF
+384 KKYEEFFKEF
-394 GESIKIGIYSDFSK
+394 GESIKIGIYSDFTK
-408 KDKLS
+408 KEKLS
-413 NLLLFQSSETK
+413 NLLLFQSSETA
-424 DEEYTTLA
+424 ENEYTTLA
-432 EYKSRMKE
+432 EYKARMKE

-447 AAAKDK
+447 AAGKDK
-453 ATIEKLP
+453 SAIEKLP

-483 VNMMREFDGT
+483 VGMMRDYDEI

-501 DNNTENK
+501 DNEKTDKDLSEEENK
-508 DENKDSSNKDVLN
+508 EIKDIMK
-521 AIKEVLGADKVA
+521 AIKEVLGDGKVA
-533 EVRETNRLKES
+533 DVRASDRLKES
-544 VVCLSNKEDSI
+544 LVCLVNKEDSI

-561 VLAESG
+561 VLAETG
-567 NPMFAMKPERVLE
+567 NNMFGMKAERVLE
-580 INTSHD
+580 INTSHE
-586 VFKAIEKEYQ
+586 VFKAMEKEYQ
-596 ANKTSDLF
+596 TNKKSDLF

-619 GLPLE
+619 NLPLE
-624 DPKLFASRMS
+624 DTKLFASRMS

>member
-53 KSDKYTDIDNLRI
+53 KSDKYTGMDNLRI
-66 KIEIDEP
+66 KIEIDEQ
-73 NRTLSIIDNGIGMT
+73 NRILTIKDNGIGMT
-87 REDVIN
+87 KEDVIQ

-104 AFLEKIQKDK
+104 AFLEKIKQ
-114 EASKESGI
+114 EAENKKESGI

-140 NIIIETKNVDSE
+140 NIIIETKNVESD
-152 KGVRWESNGDGSYSI
+152 KGVKWESSGDGSYSI
-167 EDIDKQDRGT
+167 EDIDKADRGT
-177 KIILKLKPKD
+177 NIILKLKPKN
-187 KKLEEDGFVDDDYC
+187 KNEENEEDYS
-201 NRYTLEGLIHKYS
+201 NRYTLERLIQKYS

-239 EKTINSMVSIWQKS
+239 EKTINSMISIWQKN
-253 KSDVKPEEYNEFY
+253 KSDVKTEEYNEFY
-266 KEHFHDYADPFE
+266 KEHFHDYAEPFDI
-278 VIHTKA
+278 IHTKA
-284 EGTIEYTAL
+284 EGTLEYTAL

-305 HPDFERGLELYSR
+305 YPNFERGLELYSK
-318 NVFIMGKCKDLLPE
+318 NVFIMDKCKELIPE

-341 DSPDFSLNI
+341 DSQDFSLNI
-350 SREILQHSTQLK
+350 SREILQHTAQLK
-362 RIASNVEK
+362 RIASNIEK
-370 KVLETLENI
+370 KILETLENI

-384 KRYQEFFKEF
+384 KKYEEFFKEF
-394 GESIKIGIYSDFSK
+394 GESIKIGIYSDFTK
-408 KDKLS
+408 KEKLS
-413 NLLLFQSSETK
+413 NLLLFQSSETA
-424 DEEYTTLA
+424 ENEYTTLA
-432 EYKSRMKE
+432 EYKARMKE

-447 AAAKDK
+447 AAGKDK
-453 ATIEKLP
+453 SAIEKLP

-483 VNMMREFDGT
+483 VGMMRDYEEI

-501 DNNTENK
+501 DNEKT
-508 DENKDSSNKDVLN
+508 DKDSSKEEN
-521 AIKEVLGADKVA
+521 KEVKDILKAVKEILGDNKVA
-533 EVRETNRLKES
+533 DVRESDRLKES
-544 VVCLSNKEDSI
+544 LVCLVNKEDSI

-561 VLAESG
+561 VLAETG
-567 NPMFAMKPERVLE
+567 NNMFSMKAERVLE
-580 INTSHD
+580 INTSHE
-586 VFKAIEKEYQ
+586 VFKAMEKEYQ
-596 ANKTSDLF
+596 TNKKSDLF

-619 GLPLE
+619 NLPLE
-624 DPKLFASRMS
+624 DTKLFASRMS

>member
-53 KSDKYTDIDNLRI
+53 KSDKYTGMDNLRI
-66 KIEIDEP
+66 KIEIDEQ
-73 NRTLSIIDNGIGMT
+73 NRILTIKDNGIGMT
-87 REDVIN
+87 KDEVIQ

-104 AFLEKIQKDK
+104 AFLEKIKQ
-114 EASKESGI
+114 EAENKKESGI

-140 NIIIETKNVDSE
+140 NIIIETKNVESD
-152 KGVRWESNGDGSYSI
+152 KGVKWESSGDGSYSI
-167 EDIDKQDRGT
+167 EDIDKADRGT
-177 KIILKLKPKD
+177 NIILKLKPKNENEEN
-187 KKLEEDGFVDDDYC
+187 EEDYS
-201 NRYTLEGLIHKYS
+201 NRYTLERLIQKYS

-239 EKTINSMVSIWQKS
+239 EKTINSMISIWQKN
-253 KSDVKPEEYNEFY
+253 KSDVKTEEYNEFY
-266 KEHFHDYADPFE
+266 KEHFHDYAEPFDI
-278 VIHTKA
+278 IHTKA
-284 EGTIEYTAL
+284 EGTLEYTAL

-305 HPDFERGLELYSR
+305 YPNFERGLELYSK
-318 NVFIMGKCKDLLPE
+318 NVFIMDKCKELIPE

-341 DSPDFSLNI
+341 DSQDFSLNI
-350 SREILQHSTQLK
+350 SREILQHTAQLK
-362 RIASNVEK
+362 RIASNIEK
-370 KVLETLENI
+370 KILETLENI

-384 KRYQEFFKEF
+384 KKYEEFFKEF
-394 GESIKIGIYSDFSK
+394 GESIKIGIYSDFTK
-408 KDKLS
+408 KEKLS
-413 NLLLFQSSETK
+413 NLLLFQSSETA
-424 DEEYTTLA
+424 ENEYTTLA
-432 EYKSRMKE
+432 EYKARMKE

-447 AAAKDK
+447 AAGKDK
-453 ATIEKLP
+453 FSIEKLP
-460 HMEGMKDKGYEVL
+460 HMEGMKDKGFEVL

-483 VNMMREFDGT
+483 VGMIRDYEEI

-501 DNNTENK
+501 DNEKT
-508 DENKDSSNKDVLN
+508 DKDSSKEEN
-521 AIKEVLGADKVA
+521 KEVKDILKAVKEILGDNKVA
-533 EVRETNRLKES
+533 DVRESDRLKES
-544 VVCLSNKEDSI
+544 LVCLVNKEDSI

-561 VLAESG
+561 VLAETG
-567 NPMFAMKPERVLE
+567 NNMFGMKAERVLE
-580 INTSHD
+580 INTSHE
-586 VFKAIEKEYQ
+586 VFKAMEKEYE
-596 ANKTSDLF
+596 ANKKSDLF

-619 GLPLE
+619 NLPLE
-624 DPKLFASRMS
+624 DTKLFASRMS

>member
-53 KSDKYTDIDNLRI
+53 NGDKYTDIDNLRI
-66 KIEIDEP
+66 KIETDEQ
-73 NRTLSIIDNGIGMT
+73 NRVLTIQDNGIGMT

-104 AFLEKIQKDK
+104 AFLERIQKDK

-140 NIIIETKNVDSE
+140 NIIIETKHVDSE

-177 KIILKLKPKD
+177 KIILKLKAK
-187 KKLEEDGFVDDDYC
+187 EEKQDDDGFIDDDYC
-201 NRYTLEGLIHKYS
+201 NKYTLERLIHKYS

-219 PIIMDMP
+219 PIVMDMP

-231 EKEIQQYE
+231 DKEVQQYE
-239 EKTINSMVSIWQKS
+239 EKTINSMISIWQKS
-253 KSDVKPEEYNEFY
+253 KNDVKPEEYNEFY

-284 EGTIEYTAL
+284 EGTIEY
-293 LFIPSKAPFNFL
+293 
-305 HPDFERGLELYSR
+305 
-318 NVFIMGKCKDLLPE
+318 E

-350 SREILQHSTQLK
+350 SREILQHNTQLK

-370 KVLETLENI
+370 KVLDTLESL

-384 KRYQEFFKEF
+384 KKYENFFKEF

-413 NLLLFQSSETK
+413 NLLLFQSSNTAEG
-424 DEEYTTLA
+424 EYTTLA

-440 GQEFIYY
+440 GQEYIYY

-453 ATIEKLP
+453 ASIEKLP

-483 VNMMREFDGT
+483 VSMMREFDGT

-501 DNNTENK
+501 DHKDSENK
-508 DENKDSSNKDVLN
+508 DENKDSANKDILN
-521 AIKEVLGADKVA
+521 AIKEVLGENRVA
-533 EVRETNRLKES
+533 EVRETDRLKES

-561 VLAESG
+561 VLAETG
-567 NPMFAMKPERVLE
+567 NNMFGMKPERVLE
-580 INTSHD
+580 INTSHE

-596 ANKTSDLF
+596 ANKISETF

-634 KLMLKL
+634 KLMLK

>member
-53 KSDKYTDIDNLRI
+53 KSDKYTGMDNLRI
-66 KIEIDEP
+66 KIEIDEQ
-73 NRTLSIIDNGIGMT
+73 NRILTIKDNGIGMT
-87 REDVIN
+87 KEDVIQ

-104 AFLEKIQKDK
+104 AFLEKIKQ
-114 EASKESGI
+114 EAENKKESGI

-140 NIIIETKNVDSE
+140 NIIIETKNAESDS
-152 KGVRWESNGDGSYSI
+152 GVRWESSGDGSYSV
-167 EDIDKQDRGT
+167 EEIDKKDRGT
-177 KIILKLKPKD
+177 NIILKLKPKNENEEN
-187 KKLEEDGFVDDDYC
+187 EEDYS
-201 NRYTLEGLIHKYS
+201 NRYTLERLIQKYS

-239 EKTINSMVSIWQKS
+239 EKTINSIISIWQKN
-253 KSDVKPEEYNEFY
+253 KSDVKTEEYNEFY
-266 KEHFHDYADPFE
+266 KEHFHDYAEPFDI
-278 VIHTKA
+278 IHTKA
-284 EGTIEYTAL
+284 EGTLEYTAL

-305 HPDFERGLELYSR
+305 YPNFERGLELYSK
-318 NVFIMGKCKDLLPE
+318 NVFIMDKCKELIPE

-341 DSPDFSLNI
+341 DSQDFSLNI
-350 SREILQHSTQLK
+350 SREILQHTAQLK
-362 RIASNVEK
+362 RIASNIEK
-370 KVLETLENI
+370 KILETLENI

-384 KRYQEFFKEF
+384 NKYEEFFKEF
-394 GESIKIGIYSDFSK
+394 GESIKIGIYSDFTK
-408 KDKLS
+408 KEKLS
-413 NLLLFQSSETK
+413 NLLLFQSSETA
-424 DEEYTTLA
+424 ENEYTTLA
-432 EYKSRMKE
+432 EYKARMKE

-447 AAAKDK
+447 AAGKDK
-453 ATIEKLP
+453 SSIEKLP
-460 HMEGMKDKGYEVL
+460 HMEGMKDKGFEVL

-483 VNMMREFDGT
+483 VGMMRDYEEI

-501 DNNTENK
+501 DNEKT
-508 DENKDSSNKDVLN
+508 DKDSSKEEN
-521 AIKEVLGADKVA
+521 KEVKDILKAVKEILGDNKVA
-533 EVRETNRLKES
+533 DVRESDRLKES
-544 VVCLSNKEDSI
+544 LVCLVNKEDSI

-561 VLAESG
+561 VLAETG
-567 NPMFAMKPERVLE
+567 NNMFDMKAERVLE
-580 INTSHD
+580 INTSHE
-586 VFKAIEKEYQ
+586 VFKAMEKEYKT
-596 ANKTSDLF
+596 NKKSDLF

-619 GLPLE
+619 NLPLE
-624 DPKLFASRMS
+624 DTKLFASRMS

>member
-53 KSDKYTDIDNLRI
+53 KSDKYAGMDNLRI
-66 KIEIDEP
+66 KIEIDEQ
-73 NRTLSIIDNGIGMT
+73 NRILTIKDNGIGMT
-87 REDVIN
+87 KEDVIQ

-104 AFLEKIQKDK
+104 AFLEKIKQ
-114 EASKESGI
+114 EAENKKESGI

-140 NIIIETKNVDSE
+140 NIIIETKNVESD
-152 KGVRWESNGDGSYSI
+152 KGVKWESSGDGSYSI
-167 EDIDKQDRGT
+167 EDIDKADRGT
-177 KIILKLKPKD
+177 NIILKLKPKNENEEN
-187 KKLEEDGFVDDDYC
+187 EEDYS
-201 NRYTLEGLIHKYS
+201 NRYTLERLIQKYS

-239 EKTINSMVSIWQKS
+239 EKTINSMISIWQKN
-253 KSDVKPEEYNEFY
+253 KSDVKTEEYNEFY
-266 KEHFHDYADPFE
+266 KEHFHDYAEPFDI
-278 VIHTKA
+278 IHTKA
-284 EGTIEYTAL
+284 EGTLEYTAL

-305 HPDFERGLELYSR
+305 YPNFERGLELYSK
-318 NVFIMGKCKDLLPE
+318 NVFIMDKCKELLPE

-341 DSPDFSLNI
+341 DSQDFSLNI
-350 SREILQHSTQLK
+350 SREILQHTAQLK
-362 RIASNVEK
+362 RIASNIEK
-370 KVLETLENI
+370 KILETLENI

-384 KRYQEFFKEF
+384 KKYEEFFKEF
-394 GESIKIGIYSDFSK
+394 GESIKIGIYSDFTK
-408 KDKLS
+408 KEKLS
-413 NLLLFQSSETK
+413 NLLLFQSSETAK
-424 DEEYTTLA
+424 NEYTTLA
-432 EYKSRMKE
+432 EYKARMKE

-447 AAAKDK
+447 AAGKDK
-453 ATIEKLP
+453 SSIEKLP
-460 HMEGMKDKGYEVL
+460 HMEGMKDKGFEVL

-483 VNMMREFDGT
+483 VGMMRDYEEI

-501 DNNTENK
+501 DNEKT
-508 DENKDSSNKDVLN
+508 DKDSSKEEN
-521 AIKEVLGADKVA
+521 KEVKDILKAVKEILGDNKVA
-533 EVRETNRLKES
+533 DVRESDRLKES
-544 VVCLSNKEDSI
+544 LVCLVNKEDSI

-561 VLAESG
+561 VLAETG
-567 NPMFAMKPERVLE
+567 NNMFGMKAERVLE
-580 INTSHD
+580 INTSHE
-586 VFKAIEKEYQ
+586 VFKAMEKEYQ
-596 ANKTSDLF
+596 INKKSDLF

-619 GLPLE
+619 NLPLE
-624 DPKLFASRMS
+624 DTKLFASRMS

>member
-53 KSDKYTDIDNLRI
+53 KSDKYTGMDNLRI
-66 KIEIDEP
+66 KIEIDEQ
-73 NRTLSIIDNGIGMT
+73 NRILTIKDNGIGMT
-87 REDVIN
+87 KEDVIQ

-104 AFLEKIQKDK
+104 AFLEKIKQ
-114 EASKESGI
+114 EAENKKESGI

-140 NIIIETKNVDSE
+140 NIIIETKNVESD
-152 KGVRWESNGDGSYSI
+152 KGVKWESSGDGSYSI
-167 EDIDKQDRGT
+167 EDIDKADRGT
-177 KIILKLKPKD
+177 NIILKLKPKNENEEN
-187 KKLEEDGFVDDDYC
+187 EEDYS
-201 NRYTLEGLIHKYS
+201 NRYTLERLIQKYS

-239 EKTINSMVSIWQKS
+239 EKTINSMISIWQKN
-253 KSDVKPEEYNEFY
+253 KSDVKTEEYNEFY
-266 KEHFHDYADPFE
+266 KEHFHDYAEPFDI
-278 VIHTKA
+278 IHTKA
-284 EGTIEYTAL
+284 EGTLEYTAL

-305 HPDFERGLELYSR
+305 YPNFERGLELYSK
-318 NVFIMGKCKDLLPE
+318 NVFIMDKCKELIPE

-341 DSPDFSLNI
+341 DSQDFSLNI
-350 SREILQHSTQLK
+350 SREILQHTAQLK
-362 RIASNVEK
+362 RIASNIEK
-370 KVLETLENI
+370 KILETLENI

-384 KRYQEFFKEF
+384 KKYEEFFKEF
-394 GESIKIGIYSDFSK
+394 GESIKIGIYSDFTK
-408 KDKLS
+408 KEKLS
-413 NLLLFQSSETK
+413 NLLLFQSSETA
-424 DEEYTTLA
+424 ENEYTTLA
-432 EYKSRMKE
+432 EYKARMKE

-447 AAAKDK
+447 AAGKDK
-453 ATIEKLP
+453 SAIEKLP

-483 VNMMREFDGT
+483 VGMMRDYEEI

-501 DNNTENK
+501 DNEKT
-508 DENKDSSNKDVLN
+508 DKDSSKEEN
-521 AIKEVLGADKVA
+521 KEVKDILKAVKEILGDNKVA
-533 EVRETNRLKES
+533 DVRESDRLKES
-544 VVCLSNKEDSI
+544 LVCLVNKEDSI

-561 VLAESG
+561 VLAETG
-567 NPMFAMKPERVLE
+567 NNMFSMKAERVLE
-580 INTSHD
+580 INTSHE
-586 VFKAIEKEYQ
+586 VFKAMEKEYQ
-596 ANKTSDLF
+596 TNKKSDLF

-619 GLPLE
+619 NLPLE
-624 DPKLFASRMS
+624 DTKLFASRMS